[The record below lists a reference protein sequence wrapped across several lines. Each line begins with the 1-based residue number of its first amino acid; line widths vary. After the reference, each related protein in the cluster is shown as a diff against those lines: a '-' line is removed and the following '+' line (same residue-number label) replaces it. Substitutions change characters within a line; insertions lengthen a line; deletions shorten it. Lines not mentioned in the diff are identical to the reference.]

1 MLDMRGTIG
10 RRRQR
15 RLFSVAGASF
25 RLIGLSS
32 FVLGLLPRGPCSLV
46 DFTLLNDCELASMA
60 LGITCGI
67 TLASLKANSA

>member
-32 FVLGLLPRGPCSLV
+32 FVLGLSPRGPCSLV
-46 DFTLLNDCELASMA
+46 DFTLLNDCELAWPWVS
-60 LGITCGI
+60 LVVSLWT
-67 TLASLKANSA
+67 SLKANSA